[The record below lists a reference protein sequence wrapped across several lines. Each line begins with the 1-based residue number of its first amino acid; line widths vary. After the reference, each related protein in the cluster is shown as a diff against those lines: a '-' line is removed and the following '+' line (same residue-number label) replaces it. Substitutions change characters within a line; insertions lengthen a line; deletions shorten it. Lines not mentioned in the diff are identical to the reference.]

1 MRCAKETDIQ
11 ENRQANDRN
20 CLCPWPD
27 VRLIDL
33 KAAIINPFKELK
45 GNMLE
50 VQGNTVSS
58 NREHQ

>member
-11 ENRQANDRN
+11 EKRQANNRN

-27 VRLIDL
+27 VKLKDL

-50 VQGNTVSS
+50 V
-58 NREHQ
+58 